1 MRFCP
6 RCGAPLKEPGS
17 EPALRRGRM
26 ALAPVGG
33 GQSDLCE
40 IECWHGYFKCD
51 FVARAVGTDVEVAR
65 SRLFRWRRPDPP
77 PAEGE
82 PLAAHEE
89 LVERLRE
96 LGWEPQG
103 TPRPWYAQ
111 RFRRAG
117 EAGPGPAA
125 VEPRAEEP
133 PTAEEAEESM
143 TP

>member
-1 MRFCP
+1 
-6 RCGAPLKEPGS
+6 
-17 EPALRRGRM
+17 M
-26 ALAPVGG
+26 ALAPVGEEEP
-33 GQSDLCE
+33 DFCE

-51 FVARAVGTDVEVAR
+51 FVARAVGTDIEVAR
-65 SRLFRWRRPDPP
+65 SRLFRWRRPEPP

-111 RFRRAG
+111 RFRLAG
-117 EAGPGPAA
+117 GSGPGPAA
-125 VEPRAEEP
+125 VRPGAEAQTAPEEP
-133 PTAEEAEESM
+133 EERSA
-143 TP
+143 P